1 MNKLLVTVALAI
13 SSICLSYA
21 QDTAAP
27 EGASGVTATET
38 PQADRSHPGSYVVK
52 RYNLFFRINSPVI
65 DDDFQDNAKTIATMR
80 EDIEATLQMDGSV
93 PDSLLILS
101 TASPDGGYEFNKRLA
116 RNRAASTEKLLLEM
130 FPQFKDAHIKVEYL
144 EEDWDGLRQVLRAHP
159 EFPQREEMMAVIED
173 DNDLQS
179 KEYRLRALKQG
190 WRYLVRNYIHALRNS
205 SITLTVVMTD
215 DNKDDEYVLEEV
227 KTRMVEIPAVQPDPV
242 RFEAPPII
250 ETLTRIPLEVKF
262 TKTILAARTNLI
274 VPGLNFGVEVPIG
287 MNWSVGLDYY
297 YPWAVSAEN
306 KWCGE
311 MLGWFIDGKYWITG
325 EKHKWDVNSKLKGH
339 AIGLYGGV
347 GYYDYQ
353 KRTNGVQ
360 GEYVDFGVDYTF
372 AMPVANDKLR
382 IAFNLGIGYIYTLY
396 RPYYPSSDFEDLIKE
411 PGVKYRT
418 TNFIGPT
425 RASVSLVYPITVP
438 TKNPYI
444 KLADKAQRKEARR
457 TKRKGGDE

>member
-21 QDTAAP
+21 QDTSAP

-38 PQADRSHPGSYVVK
+38 QQADRGHAGSYVVK

-65 DDDFQDNAKTIATMR
+65 YEDFQDNAKTIATMR

-215 DNKDDEYVLEEV
+215 DNKDDEYVVEEV

-242 RFEAPPII
+242 RFEAPPIV
-250 ETLTRIPLEVKF
+250 ETLKRIPLEVKF
-262 TKTILAARTNLI
+262 TKTILAARTNLLA
-274 VPGLNFGVEVPIG
+274 PGLNFGVEVPIG
-287 MNWSVGLDYY
+287 WNWSVGVDYY

-325 EKHKWDVNSKLKGH
+325 EKHKWDINSKLKGH

-353 KRTNGVQ
+353 KRTNGIQ
-360 GEYVDFGVDYTF
+360 GEYLDFGVDYTF

-382 IAFNLGIGYIYTLY
+382 IAFNLGVGFIYTLY

-444 KLADKAQRKEARR
+444 KLAEKAQRKEARR
-457 TKRKGGDE
+457 NKRKGGDE

>member
-13 SSICLSYA
+13 SSICLTYA
-21 QDTAAP
+21 QDSASA
-27 EGASGVTATET
+27 EGVSDVTATEAL
-38 PQADRSHPGSYVVK
+38 QAAKGHSGSYVIK
-52 RYNLFFRINSPVI
+52 RYNIFFRINSPVI
-65 DDDFQDNAKTIATMR
+65 DGDFQDNAKTIATMR

-205 SITLTVVMTD
+205 SITLTVVMTA
-215 DNKDDEYVLEEV
+215 DNKDDEYVVEEV

-250 ETLTRIPLEVKF
+250 ETLKRIPLEVKF
-262 TKTILAARTNLI
+262 TKTILAARTNLLA
-274 VPGLNFGVEVPIG
+274 PGLNFGVEVPIG
-287 MNWSVGLDYY
+287 WNWSVGVDYY

-325 EKHKWDVNSKLKGH
+325 EKHKWDINSKLKGH

-353 KRTNGVQ
+353 KRTNGIQ
-360 GEYVDFGVDYTF
+360 GEYLDFGVDYTF

-382 IAFNLGIGYIYTLY
+382 IAFNLGVGFIYTLY

-444 KLADKAQRKEARR
+444 KLAEKAQRKEARR
-457 TKRKGGDE
+457 NKRKGGDE

>member
-13 SSICLSYA
+13 SSICLAYA

-38 PQADRSHPGSYVVK
+38 PQADREHSGSYVVK

-215 DNKDDEYVLEEV
+215 DNKDDEYVVEEV
-227 KTRMVEIPAVQPDPV
+227 KARMVEIPAVQPDPV

-353 KRTNGVQ
+353 KITNGVQ

-457 TKRKGGDE
+457 NKRKGGDE

>member
-1 MNKLLVTVALAI
+1 MNRLLVTAVLMF
-13 SSICLSYA
+13 SSIFLASA
-21 QDTAAP
+21 QTTEDS
-27 EGASGVTATET
+27 GGNASGSSVET
-38 PQADRSHPGSYVVK
+38 PQAAQEHSGSYVVK

-65 DDDFQDNAKTIATMR
+65 YEDFQDNAKTIATMR
-80 EDIEATLQMDGSV
+80 QDIEATLQMDGSV

-144 EEDWDGLRQVLRAHP
+144 EEDWDGLRQVLKAHP

-205 SITLTVVMTD
+205 SITLTVVMTA
-215 DNKDDEYVLEEV
+215 DNKDDEYVVEEV
-227 KTRMVEIPAVQPDPV
+227 ERPKMEALQSIQPDPV
-242 RFEAPPII
+242 RFEANLV
-250 ETLTRIPLEVKF
+250 ENLMRRPLEVKF
-262 TKTILAARTNLI
+262 TKTILAARTNLL
-274 VPGLNFGVEVPIG
+274 VPGLNFGMEIPIG

-306 KWCGE
+306 KWAGE

-325 EKHKWDVNSKLKGH
+325 DKYKWDVNSKLKGH
-339 AIGLYGGV
+339 AVGLYAGL

-353 KRTNGVQ
+353 KITNGMQ

-372 AMPVANDKLR
+372 ALPVAQDKLR
-382 IAFNLGIGYIYTLY
+382 LEFNLGVGFIYTLY
-396 RPYYPSSDFEDLIKE
+396 RPYYPSSDFDDLIKE

-418 TNFIGPT
+418 TNFVGPT

-457 TKRKGGDE
+457 NKRKGGDE

>member
-21 QDTAAP
+21 QDTSAP

-38 PQADRSHPGSYVVK
+38 QQADRGHAGSYVVK

-65 DDDFQDNAKTIATMR
+65 YEDFQDNAKTIATMR

-159 EFPQREEMMAVIED
+159 EFPQREEMLAVVED
-173 DNDLQS
+173 NNDLQS
-179 KEYRLRALKQG
+179 KENRLRALKQG

-205 SITLTVVMTD
+205 SITLTVVMTA
-215 DNKDDEYVLEEV
+215 DNKDDEYVIEEV
-227 KTRMVEIPAVQPDPV
+227 KPQMAELPAIQPDPV
-242 RFEAPPII
+242 HFEPLPIVEI
-250 ETLTRIPLEVKF
+250 LQRIPLEVKF
-262 TKTILAARTNLI
+262 TKTILAARTNLL

-287 MNWSVGLDYY
+287 TNWSVGLDYY
-297 YPWAVSAEN
+297 YPWAVSAQN

-325 EKHKWDVNSKLKGH
+325 EKYKWDVNSKLKGH
-339 AIGLYGGV
+339 AIGLYGGL

-353 KRTNGVQ
+353 KISNGIQ

-372 AMPVANDKLR
+372 AMPIANDKLR

-457 TKRKGGDE
+457 NKRKGGDE

>member
-21 QDTAAP
+21 QDIEAP
-27 EGASGVTATET
+27 EGGVEVGVTET
-38 PQADRSHPGSYVVK
+38 QPAERGRAGSYVVK
-52 RYNLFFRINSPVI
+52 RYNLFFRINSPII
-65 DDDFQDNAKTIATMR
+65 DEDFQDNAKTIATMR

-159 EFPQREEMMAVIED
+159 EFPQREEMLAVVED
-173 DNDLQS
+173 NNDLQS

-205 SITLTVVMTD
+205 SITLTVVMTS
-215 DNKDDEYVLEEV
+215 DNKDDEYVIEEV
-227 KTRMVEIPAVQPDPV
+227 RPTMAELPAIQPDPV
-242 RFEAPPII
+242 HFEPLPIVEI
-250 ETLTRIPLEVKF
+250 LQRIPLEVKF
-262 TKTILAARTNLI
+262 TKTILAARTNLL

-287 MNWSVGLDYY
+287 TNWSVGLDYY

-325 EKHKWDVNSKLKGH
+325 EKYKWDVNSKLKGH
-339 AIGLYGGV
+339 AIGLYGGL

-353 KRTNGVQ
+353 KRTNGIQ

-372 AMPVANDKLR
+372 AMPIANDKLR
-382 IAFNLGIGYIYTLY
+382 LAFNVGVGYIYTLY
-396 RPYYPSSDFEDLIKE
+396 RPYYPSSDFDDLIKE

-444 KLADKAQRKEARR
+444 KLADKAERKAARKD
-457 TKRKGGDE
+457 KRKGGAE

>member
-13 SSICLSYA
+13 SSICLAYA

-38 PQADRSHPGSYVVK
+38 PQADREHSGSYVVK

-205 SITLTVVMTD
+205 SITLTVVMTA
-215 DNKDDEYVLEEV
+215 DNKDDEYVVEEV
-227 KTRMVEIPAVQPDPV
+227 ERPKMEALQSIQPGPV
-242 RFEAPPII
+242 RFEANLV
-250 ETLTRIPLEVKF
+250 ENLMRRPLEVKF
-262 TKTILAARTNLI
+262 TKTILAARTNLLI
-274 VPGLNFGVEVPIG
+274 PGLNFGVEVPIG
-287 MNWSVGLDYY
+287 MNWSIGLDYY

-325 EKHKWDVNSKLKGH
+325 DKYKWDVNSKLKGH
-339 AIGLYGGV
+339 AVGLYAGL

-353 KRTNGVQ
+353 KITNGMQ

-372 AMPVANDKLR
+372 ALPVAQDKLR
-382 IAFNLGIGYIYTLY
+382 LEFNLGVGFIYTLY

-457 TKRKGGDE
+457 NKRKGGDE

>member
-21 QDTAAP
+21 QDIEAP
-27 EGASGVTATET
+27 EGGAEVGVTEAQPAERGR
-38 PQADRSHPGSYVVK
+38 AGSYVVK
-52 RYNLFFRINSPVI
+52 RYNLFFRINSPII
-65 DDDFQDNAKTIATMR
+65 DEDFQDNAKTIATMR

-159 EFPQREEMMAVIED
+159 EFPQREEMLAVVED
-173 DNDLQS
+173 NNDLQS

-205 SITLTVVMTD
+205 SITLTVVMTS
-215 DNKDDEYVLEEV
+215 DNKDDEYVIEEV
-227 KTRMVEIPAVQPDPV
+227 RPTMAELPAIQPDPV
-242 RFEAPPII
+242 HFEPLPIVEI
-250 ETLTRIPLEVKF
+250 LQRIPLEVKF
-262 TKTILAARTNLI
+262 TKTILAARTNLL

-287 MNWSVGLDYY
+287 TNWSVGLDYY

-325 EKHKWDVNSKLKGH
+325 EKYKWDVNSKLKGH
-339 AIGLYGGV
+339 AIGLYGGL

-353 KRTNGVQ
+353 KRTNGIQ

-372 AMPVANDKLR
+372 AMPIANDKLR
-382 IAFNLGIGYIYTLY
+382 LAFNVGVGYIYTLY
-396 RPYYPSSDFEDLIKE
+396 RPYYPSSDFDDLIKE

-444 KLADKAQRKEARR
+444 KLADKAERKAARKD
-457 TKRKGGDE
+457 KRKGGAE